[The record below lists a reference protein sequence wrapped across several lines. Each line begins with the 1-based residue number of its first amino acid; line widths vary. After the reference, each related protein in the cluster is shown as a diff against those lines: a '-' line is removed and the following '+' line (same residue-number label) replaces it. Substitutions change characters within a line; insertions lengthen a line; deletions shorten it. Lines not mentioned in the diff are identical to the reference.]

1 MICTK
6 MIRPTFNLG
15 KHTIIRRWR
24 FLGTPNRPPQAAR
37 NLFEN
42 EVQKE
47 AKSTRTH
54 YSVLK
59 NCAMVRNLSYRDTIK
74 SAGGIFFRSEKCFCR
89 LTSSRFAAAS

>member
-1 MICTK
+1 

-15 KHTIIRRWR
+15 ETHYYTATAL
-24 FLGTPNRPPQAAR
+24 LGTPNRPPQAAR

-74 SAGGIFFRSEKCFCR
+74 SAGGIFFRSEKFFCR
-89 LTSSRFAAAS
+89 LTSSKFAAAS